1 MPLRDHFRAPLDE
14 ETSWE
19 GLHGQ
24 WPAMIVIALSR
35 KLPPRYVAAP
45 RVHHGSAVEI
55 DVATYEKDEPAAAG
69 HDGGATATA
78 VWSPPNLPSLS
89 LRTSRPWTSMKC
101 ESTTANV
108 ADG

>member
-1 MPLRDHFRAPLDE
+1 MPLRDHFRPPLDE

-24 WPAMIVIALSR
+24 WPAMIVIDLAR

-55 DVATYEKDEPAAAG
+55 GVATYEKDGPALAASAAS
-69 HDGGATATA
+69 DGGEVATA
-78 VWSPPNLPSLS
+78 VWSPPEPTLAVATDLPAID
-89 LRTSRPWTSMKC
+89 
-101 ESTTANV
+101 E
-108 ADG
+108 